1 MKKRITK
8 LTLFLVWSSFYLIF
22 SVAGVSAVTTQGI
35 SLEPAFQEL
44 TLNASDAVI
53 TGTIQL
59 HNDTDTQ
66 LPVEL
71 LAFDIQQ
78 IDANGNISFIEK
90 PDASNTFRVA
100 EFIIF
105 EKNSFILEPKSKTE
119 IPFKVQNSPDL
130 SPGGHYGTIIAR
142 FKLESGK
149 TDQKVFPAISSLVL
163 LRKMG
168 GEQYHISLSKV
179 NNLPSFFTLYIP
191 KKINLIFTNDGNIHT
206 IPYGTVKFTNVFG
219 DMVFKGIINEGSSF
233 VLPKNQREI
242 SINLQKLKATL
253 PLMFYTVSIQ
263 GKTRPG
269 EIPYNWETSF
279 FYTSPFVIGIFLA
292 TICILV
298 IVYKKKFKKRH
309 ENEETKT

>member
-1 MKKRITK
+1 MKNHLTK
-8 LTLFLVWSSFYLIF
+8 LTFFLIWSSFYLIF
-22 SVAGVSAVTTQGI
+22 AVTRVSAVTTQGI

-44 TLNASDAVI
+44 TLNETDAAI
-53 TGTIQL
+53 TGAIQL

-78 IDANGNISFIEK
+78 IDTNGNISFIEK

-142 FKLESGK
+142 FQLESGE

-168 GEQYHISLSKV
+168 GEQYHISLSEV
-179 NNLPSFFTLYIP
+179 SNLPSFLALNIP

-206 IPYGTVKFTNVFG
+206 IPHGTIKFTDMFG
-219 DMVFKGIINEGSSF
+219 NMIYKGIINEGSTF

-279 FYTSPFVIGIFLA
+279 FYISPLVIGIFLA

-298 IVYKKKFKKRH
+298 IVYKKKLKNKH
-309 ENEETKT
+309 ENEKTKS